1 MKFFFTTLFQQYYRG
16 FLLRARFVL
25 LRIFAGLLYLT
36 ESSCL
41 QKRIKIKDREKLK
54 EAMTRG
60 HMMLKVSLQV
70 FISSRIIEEIEDKVN
85 VDLCATLLNLIVE
98 YD

>member
-1 MKFFFTTLFQQYYRG
+1 
-16 FLLRARFVL
+16 
-25 LRIFAGLLYLT
+25 
-36 ESSCL
+36 
-41 QKRIKIKDREKLK
+41 
-54 EAMTRG
+54 
-60 HMMLKVSLQV
+60 MLKVSLQV